1 MARGTLIWDAAFS
14 SQVILAFLSYNCD
27 ITVQMFNI
35 VTVNDAEAAT
45 NGKCVES
52 VFHDNMMNWMV
63 TEIENL

>member
-14 SQVILAFLSYNCD
+14 SQVTLAFLSYNCD

-45 NGKCVES
+45 NGKWWKVS
-52 VFHDNMMNWMV
+52 F
-63 TEIENL
+63 III